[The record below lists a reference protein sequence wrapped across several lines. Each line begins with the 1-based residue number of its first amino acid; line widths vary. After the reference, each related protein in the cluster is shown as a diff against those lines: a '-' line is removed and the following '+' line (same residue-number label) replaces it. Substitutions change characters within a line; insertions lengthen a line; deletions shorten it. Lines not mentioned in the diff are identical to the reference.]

1 MSDCIIRVR
10 DNLWAEVE
18 GPRSAVKVVREAL
31 SYRPKGY
38 IFNQAYKNG
47 HWDGYTRLLRR
58 DRSFPAGLVGYTC
71 TALRAAGMELEVY
84 DTRHR
89 PEPDQPLFP
98 TDEYR
103 PVVKLDAQ
111 QEAAVSAALY
121 SEGRG
126 VIHHPVGSGKTVI
139 MLEAIRRMQEP
150 TVILVH
156 RKDLLY
162 QTAER
167 ALGMFG
173 MDVGLVGDGRWEE
186 GHRLTVATFQTIS
199 SRLRGYDAEETRDW
213 LRQFRAVH
221 VDECHHVEAATY
233 EAVMQELPNAYYRF
247 GYSATPFRSGDKG
260 TYLRVV
266 GWTGPVIHHLPSK
279 EGISGGRLVPA
290 HVFIIPT
297 PGKRPIDLDYLTA
310 YETGITRHGGR
321 NGLIVKIALAT
332 RKLGATLILVERLE
346 HGEGLAAALGVKF
359 LSGETPG
366 YERNLAWETMR
377 QGGADCLIASVIAD
391 EGLDIP
397 NIEYLILG
405 GGGKAPHRQVQ
416 RIGRGMRSVEGKANL
431 TVFDFEDRGLYLGKH
446 SRSRRKA
453 YEREAA
459 YVVAEI
465 TAEEIE
471 EWLT

>member
-1 MSDCIIRVR
+1 MSDCTIRVR

-18 GPRSAVKVVREAL
+18 GTRGAVKVVREAL

-38 IFNQAYKNG
+38 IFTSAYKNG

-58 DRSFPAGLVGYTC
+58 DRSFPAGLVEHVC
-71 TALRAAGMELEVY
+71 TALRAVGMELEVE
-84 DTRHR
+84 DKRQWPVR
-89 PEPDQPLFP
+89 GEALFP
-98 TDEYR
+98 VDAR
-103 PVVKLDAQ
+103 VSLDTQ
-111 QEAAVSAALY
+111 QRAAVFAAIHAK
-121 SEGRG
+121 EGRG
-126 VIHHPVGSGKTVI
+126 VIYHPVGSGKTVI
-139 MLEAIRRMQEP
+139 MLELIRGMQEP
-150 TVILVH
+150 TIILVH

-167 ALGMFG
+167 ARTMFG
-173 MDVGLVGDGRWEE
+173 INVGLVGDGRWEE
-186 GHRLTVATFQTIS
+186 GRPLTVATFQTIR
-199 SRLRGYDAEETRDW
+199 SRLKGYDAEETRDW
-213 LRQFRAVH
+213 LRQFTAIH

-266 GWTGPVIHHLPSK
+266 GWTGPVIHHLASK
-279 EGISGGRLVPA
+279 EGVSGGRLVPA

-297 PGKRPIDLDYLTA
+297 PGKRPMDLDYATA
-310 YETGITRHGGR
+310 YETGITRHDAR
-321 NGLIVKIALAT
+321 LSLTVKIALAT

-346 HGEGLAAALGVKF
+346 HGEALAQALGVKF
-359 LSGETPG
+359 LSGSTPG

-405 GGGKAPHRQVQ
+405 GGGKAPHRQIQ

-453 YEREAA
+453 YDREAA
-459 YVVAEI
+459 YVVAEVG
-465 TAEEIE
+465 AEEIE
-471 EWLT
+471 EWLTN